1 MDLNGLAPI
10 RKLDIGMLRQALNT
24 DNVSTDES
32 QAKTESAELLPEI
45 FRLLAS
51 LEDDTQKML
60 LDSWAKMEMTLNEK
74 TVGNL
79 LQYLNNNPAL
89 TAEDKMAVIKAFAFL
104 ESNGLPFSEKLVDAL
119 RSIFNNEGN
128 LSSNLEQLLT
138 SDSSLNQEQLNNLLN
153 QLNLGEL
160 KNSLIN
166 IDNFSQAT
174 QSTANQEAAAS
185 TANLN
190 PDNTAPKTADI
201 NQAVPN
207 SSSTEQAA
215 QSETALNQNNKLN
228 PQILNS
234 FSQLDQEFKN
244 IILNNLNS
252 LSQNF
257 DQNTIKV
264 LNNYLTNNNL
274 ENSSQ
279 KTALLKAF
287 AFLENNQL
295 PLTESLI
302 KETVAHFEQNI
313 NQLSENLTD
322 KNQLFS
328 NLTNPNS
335 ALISQSEAGINLEA
349 SPKKIAANLATQ
361 SKISD
366 QIMALF
372 NKVGGENEEKIT
384 DNLLGQKLV
393 NLQQQNQNTPLMLA
407 LEIPVQLPNN
417 KLSSLLL
424 KVEKEENKETVNK
437 GKQKGYNISF
447 ILEFEKI
454 GPIQTKVNV
463 NNNIIN
469 TTFFTESAETA
480 NLIENNFAKL
490 QSKLQAKGFN
500 INNVRIKNF
509 DDLEKKKQFF
519 NNLILNKLNGSSKDG
534 YYQHIDI
541 KI

>member
-302 KETVAHFEQNI
+302 KETAAHFEQNI

-349 SPKKIAANLATQ
+349 SPKKIAANLAAQ

-424 KVEKEENKETVNK
+424 KVEKEENEETVNK

-509 DDLEKKKQFF
+509 DNLEKKKQFF

>member
-302 KETVAHFEQNI
+302 KETAAHFEQNI

-349 SPKKIAANLATQ
+349 SPKKIAANLAAQ

-424 KVEKEENKETVNK
+424 KVEKEENEETVNK